1 MKQYLLDTNAFFE
14 MLSFLAGKGVRKD
27 EYDFEDIRRGKCYI
41 SKITEL
47 EILSVIGKY
56 GRGEQEQWQKCS
68 RQIDQDGNKCTHRY
82 YQKGMKPWN
91 KRVCMAMRKL
101 AKEMIEGTSPIL
113 RLNVLDID
121 SEIINRAEGF
131 MMHATKYKFGSQDA
145 IIAATAII
153 NSTEECPMWVVTSDK
168 ALKAAM
174 KAEGMEFIVPGV
186 SQVSQSN
193 IQTYIESDNDVTSS
207 PQTL

>member
-82 YQKGMKPWN
+82 YQKRYETLEQTSMHGYEKIG
-91 KRVCMAMRKL
+91 KRNDR
-101 AKEMIEGTSPIL
+101 G
-113 RLNVLDID
+113 
-121 SEIINRAEGF
+121 
-131 MMHATKYKFGSQDA
+131 
-145 IIAATAII
+145 
-153 NSTEECPMWVVTSDK
+153 DK
-168 ALKAAM
+168 SYLKA
-174 KAEGMEFIVPGV
+174 
-186 SQVSQSN
+186 
-193 IQTYIESDNDVTSS
+193 
-207 PQTL
+207 